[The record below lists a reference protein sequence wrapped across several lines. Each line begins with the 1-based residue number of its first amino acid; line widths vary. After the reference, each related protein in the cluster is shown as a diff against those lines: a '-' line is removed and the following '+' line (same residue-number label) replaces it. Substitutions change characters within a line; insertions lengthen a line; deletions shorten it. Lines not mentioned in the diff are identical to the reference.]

1 VSERDDLA
9 LLIQI
14 MMAVFGG
21 LARILNRKDERMRL
35 AHVLSD
41 LFVSAFTGIML
52 YWVSQAMQIEAPWM
66 YAVSGIA
73 GWAGPR
79 ALDAIMEAVRKKTG
93 LPLDVKTDGQAG
105 E

>member
-1 VSERDDLA
+1 
-9 LLIQI
+9 
-14 MMAVFGG
+14 
-21 LARILNRKDERMRL
+21 
-35 AHVLSD
+35 
-41 LFVSAFTGIML
+41 
-52 YWVSQAMQIEAPWM
+52 MQIEAPWM

-73 GWAGPR
+73 GWAGSR